1 MNPNDYFTALERG
14 SDGIWHASGD
24 ESVSYPESA
33 RQVLFAIEDGSYW
46 FQHRNACI
54 VQLVR
59 KFPARGPILDLGG
72 GNGCVADALN
82 QNGIEAI
89 LMEPG
94 PAGAVAAR
102 QRGIDTVICATL
114 QQAKARPQ
122 SLPAVGMFDV
132 LEHIENDAGFLR
144 QLHDNMQPQGLLYVT
159 VPAFQ
164 LLWSQE
170 DILAEHYRRYT
181 RSSLQNL
188 LAQNGFEVLF
198 CSYFFRPLLFA
209 ILLFRS
215 LPFRLGYVRER
226 TAIERDHT
234 TSLGVA
240 SRLLQKFLTREVAAI
255 GNQKICGFGSSCIA
269 VARCTQRPAS
279 TKVSS

>member
-1 MNPNDYFTALERG
+1 MNPNDYFTGLERG
-14 SDGIWHASGD
+14 SDGIWHAAGV
-24 ESVSYPESA
+24 ESVTYPESA
-33 RQVLFAIEDGSYW
+33 REVLFAIEDSSYW

-54 VQLVR
+54 VNLVR
-59 KFPARGPILDLGG
+59 QFPAPGPLLDLGG
-72 GNGCVADALN
+72 GNGCVTDDLN
-82 QNGIEAI
+82 QNGIKAI

-94 PAGAVAAR
+94 PAGAAAAR

-114 QQAKARPQ
+114 QQAKARSK

-144 QLHDNMQPQGLLYVT
+144 QLHDHMQPQGLLYLT

-170 DILAEHYRRYT
+170 DIIAGHYRRYT
-181 RSSLQNL
+181 RSSLQGL
-188 LAQNGFEVLF
+188 LAENGFEVLF

-215 LPFRLGYVRER
+215 LPFRLGCGRKQ
-226 TAIERDHT
+226 TAIERDHAARP
-234 TSLGVA
+234 GVL
-240 SRLLQKFLTREVAAI
+240 SRLLQKVLTREAPRV
-255 GNQKICGFGSSCIA
+255 GDRKICAFGSSCIA
-269 VARCTQRPAS
+269 VARCQQRPPN
-279 TKVSS
+279 TGVSS